1 MATHYEAIVS
11 VPGKISRKKICGIAL
26 NLFLKM
32 CVNIADLTVLSLVG
46 GVYVDNEIAC
56 FHILKRE

>member
-1 MATHYEAIVS
+1 MAMHSEAIVS
-11 VPGKISRKKICGIAL
+11 VPGRKFCDIAR

-32 CVNIADLTVLSLVG
+32 CVDMADLTVLSLVG

-56 FHILKRE
+56 FHILKRD